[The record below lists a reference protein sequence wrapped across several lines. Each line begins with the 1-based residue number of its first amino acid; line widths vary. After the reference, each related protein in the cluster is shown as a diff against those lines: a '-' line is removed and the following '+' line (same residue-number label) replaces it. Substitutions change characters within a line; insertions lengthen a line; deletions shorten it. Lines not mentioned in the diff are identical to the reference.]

1 VRIFGGKFYPRQQ
14 PPQANNHHHYK
25 TVTGGHPKRQEQ
37 PLFLSRL
44 LIQSIVRHFGYFANF
59 LLLIADMSSS
69 SSAPP
74 TKKQKI
80 KDRNAVILHD
90 KGGSNSNNNVLASFE
105 PMTLED
111 IQSRIQSLCERI
123 PAIPNCGPVKEISSS
138 QQQQQQQQRMTEEN
152 DDSNTRPDDNNN
164 KNKTNQRDDDQ
175 SMENKHNN
183 ETRVIFSFATQ
194 LQSVLEEFELLS
206 CCIHVATYQWGTE
219 RSGAADQNLSL
230 LKGEWNSTRQQISSI
245 VSSALDYL
253 LNPEVELVVETTTV
267 RTVTTTP
274 QEPQPQK
281 LQHNNTNHNNNKT
294 NQNNNDK
301 EEKEKEEHHRSTT
314 NTVVEIRENH
324 YTRQVV
330 NTDYVQFCQDSLA
343 RNAPLLRHVVL
354 SNFHKLIKA
363 LQDYVQAQ
371 KSDSSTSR
379 DFSY

>member
-1 VRIFGGKFYPRQQ
+1 
-14 PPQANNHHHYK
+14 
-25 TVTGGHPKRQEQ
+25 
-37 PLFLSRL
+37 
-44 LIQSIVRHFGYFANF
+44 
-59 LLLIADMSSS
+59 MSSS
-69 SSAPP
+69 SSPPP

-80 KDRNAVILHD
+80 KVRNAATLDD
-90 KGGSNSNNNVLASFE
+90 KGGSNPKNTTTTTNGVFASFE

-123 PAIPNCGPVKEISSS
+123 PAIPNSGPVKETSS
-138 QQQQQQQQRMTEEN
+138 QQQQQQQQQKQPGITEEN
-152 DDSNTRPDDNNN
+152 DNNDTRSDNNN
-164 KNKTNQRDDDQ
+164 NKKTNNRDDDQ
-175 SMENKHNN
+175 SMDNDQ
-183 ETRVIFSFATQ
+183 TRVILNFASE
-194 LQSVLEEFELLS
+194 LQIVLEEFELLS
-206 CCIHVATYQWGTE
+206 CCIHMATYQWGTE

-245 VSSALDYL
+245 VSPTLHYL

-274 QEPQPQK
+274 QEQQQQQQFHK
-281 LQHNNTNHNNNKT
+281 NNTNHNSNKTNHNNNK
-294 NQNNNDK
+294 NDK
-301 EEKEKEEHHRSTT
+301 KEEDQHHSTA

-330 NTDYVQFCQDSLA
+330 NTDYVQFCQDSLV